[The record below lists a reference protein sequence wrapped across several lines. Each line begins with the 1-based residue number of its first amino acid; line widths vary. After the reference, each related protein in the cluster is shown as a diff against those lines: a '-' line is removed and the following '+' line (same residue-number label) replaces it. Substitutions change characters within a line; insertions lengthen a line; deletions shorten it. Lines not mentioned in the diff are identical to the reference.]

1 MKQWLLC
8 ILLYVCVFPSFCQQN
23 DSIVCVSIIP
33 IEGELSA
40 EDKILETEYLLKSSK
55 YGECATILN
64 LIGGTS
70 IAAAGLFGLI
80 EKDYLSGVIYGS
92 IGGGLL
98 SAGVVFMILE
108 KKNIRKIHELYN
120 GSASAPTN
128 SRIQSELGI
137 GLTGNGVGLTLR
149 F

>member
-1 MKQWLLC
+1 M
-8 ILLYVCVFPSFCQQN
+8 
-23 DSIVCVSIIP
+23 
-33 IEGELSA
+33 SA

-70 IAAAGLFGLI
+70 AAAGLFGLI
-80 EKDYLSGVIYGS
+80 EKDYLSGVICGS